1 MSWSRWFPS
10 TRLDAW
16 PAVGPSKR
24 PSGGGPELGLILP
37 GRCPQVLSFYN
48 VSQMGVLLAGVGTQ
62 AFHAMDRR
70 DLVQLLR
77 STVSL
82 HVSDLSPAQQH
93 GVLSKVRGK
102 FLVRSPGAH
111 RACGFGALGVV
122 CVFRWGCSE
131 PGECLPLTPTFSPF
145 QKEPLGVVPYS
156 LQTLVLSPASQIWK
170 TFLQLGFLL

>member
-1 MSWSRWFPS
+1 MSWSRWCPS
-10 TRLDAW
+10 THPDTW

-24 PSGGGPELGLILP
+24 PRGGDPELGLILA

-62 AFHAMDRR
+62 AFQAMDRR

-77 STVSL
+77 SAVSL

-102 FLVRSPGAH
+102 CLVRSPGAH
-111 RACGFGALGVV
+111 RVCGFGAL
-122 CVFRWGCSE
+122 
-131 PGECLPLTPTFSPF
+131 
-145 QKEPLGVVPYS
+145 
-156 LQTLVLSPASQIWK
+156 
-170 TFLQLGFLL
+170 